1 MSKPTRVRVVKP
13 TVNCMTRWTQAE
25 IQYLRLNAR
34 AASPEDIGKALGR
47 SARAV
52 VNKAHA
58 LGICLAYAVNRT
70 DDQTLDNMLADLP
83 NYKTKKEL
91 AEAYGMRPECFYEML
106 SRRVYKRDR
115 K

>member
-1 MSKPTRVRVVKP
+1 MSKPIKTRVVKQ
-13 TVNCMTRWTQAE
+13 TVNCMARWTQAE

-34 AASPEDIGKALGR
+34 AASAEDIGKALGR
-47 SARAV
+47 STRAV
-52 VNKAHA
+52 INKAHA

-83 NYKTKKEL
+83 NYRTKKEL
-91 AEAYGMRPECFYEML
+91 AEAYGMKPECFYEIL
-106 SRRVYKRDR
+106 SRRVHKRDR